1 MVPLVQ
7 DQVEVPREGLP
18 ALAALEGLL
27 AAVGLQVAPQ
37 VGEVL
42 EGLPAL
48 LTLEALLRGVR
59 LLVTDELRA
68 VPEGS
73 CTFVAR
79 VGFIPARDLLRHDEA
94 GGPEEG
100 FSALSTF
107 KRVSLSRKLWVLK
120 KRFDAVK
127 GLSKLIIFIEVFS
140 DLRWLLSI
148 EENGKTRGFTSVTGI
163 AQTFTGLVYLCHCY
177 PEFLQEDTLP
187 QRAVIFITFMGLLR
201 KRFFF

>member
-42 EGLPAL
+42 EGLAAL
-48 LTLEALLRGVR
+48 LTLEALLRRVR

-79 VGFIPARDLLRHDEA
+79 VGFIPARDFLRHDEA

-100 FSALSTF
+100 FLALSTF
-107 KRVSLSRKLWVLK
+107 KWVSLSRKFRVLK

-127 GLSKLIIFIEVFS
+127 GLPKLIIFIEVFS

-148 EENGKTRGFTSVTGI
+148 EENGKNRGFTSVTGI
-163 AQTFTGLVYLCHCY
+163 
-177 PEFLQEDTLP
+177 LP
-187 QRAVIFITFMGLLR
+187 QANCV
-201 KRFFF
+201 

>member
-59 LLVTDELRA
+59 LLVTDELGA
-68 VPEGS
+68 VHEGS

-79 VGFIPARDLLRHDEA
+79 VGFIPAGDFLGHDEA

-100 FSALSTF
+100 FSALSAF
-107 KRVSLSRKLWVLK
+107 KGVSFSRKSRVLK

-127 GLSKLIIFIEVFS
+127 GLPKLIVFIEVFS

-148 EENGKTRGFTSVTGI
+148 EENGKTRGFTAVTGI
-163 AQTFTGLVYLCHCY
+163 
-177 PEFLQEDTLP
+177 LP
-187 QRAVIFITFMGLLR
+187 QANCV
-201 KRFFF
+201 